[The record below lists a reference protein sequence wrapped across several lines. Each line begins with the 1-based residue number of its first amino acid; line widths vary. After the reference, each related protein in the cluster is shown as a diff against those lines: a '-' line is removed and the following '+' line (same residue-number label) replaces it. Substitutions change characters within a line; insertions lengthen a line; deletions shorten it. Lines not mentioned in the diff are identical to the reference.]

1 MPAAIYLDHAATTPV
16 DPRVAECLGRYL
28 TRDGVF
34 GNPGSEH
41 RYGRAARDAVE
52 QAREQVARAIGAD
65 PREIVWTSGA
75 TESDNLAIKG
85 ALAADARK
93 RRHLITCK
101 TEHKAVLDVCHQL
114 GRRGFRVTYLDPEPD
129 GLIDP
134 ERLADAIED
143 DTALVSIMHVNNE
156 LGVVQDIAAI
166 GAITRPRGVLLHVD
180 AAQSSGR
187 VPVNVGTLGVDLL
200 SLCAHKAY
208 GPKGIGAL
216 YVRRRPRVRLD
227 ALLHGGGQE
236 RGLRAGTLPT
246 HQIVAMGEALR
257 LAEIERETD
266 QARITALHRRLLSGL
281 ERLPGV
287 HLHGHRQQRVPHIL
301 NLCFAGID
309 AEALLLGL
317 DDIALSSGSACS
329 SATREP
335 SHVLKAIGLDPL
347 TLAASVRISPG
358 RFTTVDDIDYAV
370 SRIVAEVER
379 LRELSPLWAEHQAS
393 A

>member
-134 ERLADAIED
+134 ERLADAIDD

>member
-1 MPAAIYLDHAATTPV
+1 MTPPVYLDHAATTPV

-41 RYGRAARDAVE
+41 GFGRAALDAVE
-52 QAREQVARAIGAD
+52 QARARVASTIGAD

-85 ALAADARK
+85 AALADARK
-93 RRHLITCK
+93 RRQIITCK

-114 GRRGFRVTYLDPEPD
+114 ARQGFRVTYLDPQPD

-134 ERLADAIED
+134 ERLTAAIED
-143 DTALVSIMHVNNE
+143 DTVLVSIMHVNNE

-166 GAITRPRGVLLHVD
+166 GAVTRPRGVLLHVD
-180 AAQSSGR
+180 AAQSIGR
-187 VPVNVGTLGVDLL
+187 LPVDVETMGVDLL
-200 SLCAHKAY
+200 SLCAHKVY

-216 YVRRRPRVRLD
+216 YVRRRPRVRLE

-236 RGLRAGTLPT
+236 RGMRAGTLPT
-246 HQIVAMGEALR
+246 HQIVAMGEAFR
-257 LAEIERETD
+257 LAETERSTD
-266 QARITALHRRLLSGL
+266 NRHIAALRNRLLAGL
-281 ERLPGV
+281 EILPEV
-287 HLHGHRQQRVPHIL
+287 RLHGHPEQRVPHIL
-301 NLCFAGID
+301 NLGFAGID

-317 DDIALSSGSACS
+317 EDIALSSGSACS
-329 SATREP
+329 SAVQEP

-347 TLAASVRISPG
+347 ALAASIRISLG
-358 RFTTVDDIDYAV
+358 RFTTAEEIDYAV
-370 SRIVAEVER
+370 ARIIGEVER
-379 LRELSPLWAEHQAS
+379 LRELSPLWADRLAS

>member
-187 VPVNVGTLGVDLL
+187 VPVNVETLGVDLL

>member
-134 ERLADAIED
+134 ERLADAIDD

-166 GAITRPRGVLLHVD
+166 SAITRPRGVLLHVD